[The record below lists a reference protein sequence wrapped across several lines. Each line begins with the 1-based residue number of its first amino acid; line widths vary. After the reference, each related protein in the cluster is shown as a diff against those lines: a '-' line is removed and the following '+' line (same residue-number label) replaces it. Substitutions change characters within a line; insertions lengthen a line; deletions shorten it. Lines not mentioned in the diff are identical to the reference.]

1 MAKVNTLLLLL
12 AEPKVLTEARIGIEP
27 SRALVEVRGLVVMW
41 NRVAAF
47 VGNASKQQVEVHG
60 ILVIVILKEG
70 QFSIITTIS
79 GKDKVKKSHHN
90 GLAPVVEATMQVP
103 QVPRPI
109 SQSLLQRH
117 FRLTNFLEW
126 KKLKSHFMPILKLHL
141 SGKRT
146 RAKQATQQIAA
157 KCSN

>member
-1 MAKVNTLLLLL
+1 LAKVNTLLLLL

-27 SRALVEVRGLVVMW
+27 SRALVEVRGLVMVW

-60 ILVIVILKEG
+60 ILVIVI
-70 QFSIITTIS
+70 
-79 GKDKVKKSHHN
+79 HN

-103 QVPRPI
+103 QIPRPI

-117 FRLTNFLEW
+117 FRLTNFL
-126 KKLKSHFMPILKLHL
+126 L
-141 SGKRT
+141 
-146 RAKQATQQIAA
+146 
-157 KCSN
+157 